1 MDNLSLTNVEL
12 KDEALDDTL
21 SEILS
26 VDTDVLV
33 GMGRVNEVRAQRTN
47 KKMHQRTLAPA

>member
-1 MDNLSLTNVEL
+1 MDNLSLPNVEL

>member
-12 KDEALDDTL
+12 NEQTLDDTL

-26 VDTDVLV
+26 VDTDVMV
-33 GMGRVNEVRAQRTN
+33 GMGKANEVRAQRTN